1 MTGTQCSL
9 LPTGIMLEA
18 CALLETVSLVS
29 RRGTSQDNAAGDPY
43 DVFAKM

>member
-18 CALLETVSLVS
+18 CALLETCDVASVSARL
-29 RRGTSQDNAAGDPY
+29 PW
-43 DVFAKM
+43 KMGQY